1 MSRKNDGVTRRRFI
15 QATAVAAGAAAFP
28 FGSTFAQT
36 ASKAKY
42 TRYNVMSA
50 NGQKAL
56 ASYAKGV
63 EAMLKLPPS
72 DPRNWFRNAFIHL
85 LDCPHGNWWFYVWH
99 RGFLG
104 YFEETIREL
113 SGDNSFAIPYWDWT
127 TLPQIPDGMFDGSLN
142 PRSGH
147 FEPYTANL
155 AVFQSFIEPTMQMV
169 FKNLTK
175 AQVAQ
180 LNVRGYTSFDLMW
193 NDVTGNGN
201 AGNIG
206 YATTCAARYLTRD
219 NPKLDARTAYDCSP
233 PIVFSGLKPKDY
245 YNADITQSFT
255 SSKTPS
261 HNTQPSGTTEFS
273 ILEGLPHNNVHNCI
287 GGVGP
292 LDPGPYGNM
301 TNFLSPFD
309 PIFFLHHANMDR
321 LWDVWTR
328 KQKRRGLPILPPQP
342 DLGTLSKEPFLF
354 YVKSNG
360 DYVGPTVAGE
370 FFSTDRFN
378 YDYEPGSGEGGGVA
392 TATLK
397 KALTAVSLKAEVKGH
412 AAALSIPRAAVN
424 EHLASDEPTLIAAV
438 TVARPSPTSN
448 TRAFDVI
455 VGAPANVTAVT
466 PDSPYYGGTIAFF
479 GPTMDH
485 MAMSHD
491 ATFAVP
497 LPKRPEAFHN
507 LAATNVSTSIRIV
520 PAHGHGKA
528 PALRAVSVRAVQ

>member
-1 MSRKNDGVTRRRFI
+1 MSRFNVTRRRFI

-28 FGSTFAQT
+28 FGSAFAQT
-36 ASKAKY
+36 AGKARY

-85 LDCPHGNWWFYVWH
+85 MDCPHGNWWFYVWH
-99 RGFLG
+99 RGYLG
-104 YFEETIREL
+104 YFEQTVREL
-113 SGDNSFAIPYWDWT
+113 SGDGNFAIPYWDWT
-127 TLPQIPDGMFDGSLN
+127 TLPQIPDGMFAGPLN
-142 PRSGH
+142 PRSGF

-155 AVFQSFIEPTMQMV
+155 QVFSDFIKGTLQA
-169 FKNLTK
+169 FWKNRTA
-175 AQVAQ
+175 AQVQQ

-201 AGNIG
+201 AGNIA
-206 YATTCAARYLTRD
+206 YATTCAARYLTRE
-219 NPKLDARTAYDCSP
+219 NPKLDAETAYDCSA
-233 PIVFSGLKPKDY
+233 PIIFSGLKPPDF
-245 YNADITQSFT
+245 YNDDITLSFA

-261 HNTQPSGTTEFS
+261 HNTQPSGTTQFS
-273 ILEGLPHNNVHNCI
+273 VLEGMPHNNVHNYI

-301 TNFLSPFD
+301 TNFLSPVD
-309 PIFFLHHANMDR
+309 PVFFLHHSNMDR

-328 KQKRRGLPILPPQP
+328 KQQRLGRPILPPQP

-354 YVKSNG
+354 YVESNG
-360 DYVGPTVAGE
+360 DYAGTTHAGD
-370 FFSTDRFN
+370 FYSTDRFH
-378 YDYEPGSGEGGGVA
+378 YDYEPGSGDETGVA
-392 TATLK
+392 PAAKLKHATF
-397 KALTAVSLKAEVKGH
+397 SLKAEMKGQ
-412 AAALSIPRAAVN
+412 AAALSIPRAAVS

-438 TVARPSPTSN
+438 TVARPSPTSS

-455 VGAPANVTAVT
+455 VGAPAGVTSVT

-497 LPKRPEAFHN
+497 MPKRPEAFHN
-507 LAATNVSTSIRIV
+507 LAAASVSTSIRIV

-528 PALRAVSVRAVQ
+528 VALKAVSVRAVQ